1 MADVAK
7 AKPNSRDEV
16 SKALMG
22 AVVLTRYNNKTYIV
36 DDVDWD
42 LTPSNTFMDDTG
54 REKSFVDYYRQR
66 YNIDIKD
73 KKQPMLVSRMKRK
86 TREEEDVSKTLYL
99 VPELC
104 KMTGLTDQMRSDFR
118 VMKDVAQFTRVT
130 PMQRLEVRLLITN
143 SYLINLISLRLSRS
157 L

>member
-7 AKPNSRDEV
+7 AKPNSKDEI

-22 AVVLTRYNNKTYIV
+22 AVVLTRYNNQTYIV
-36 DDVDWD
+36 DDVAWD
-42 LTPSNTFMDDTG
+42 QDASDTFKDDTG
-54 REKSFVDYYRQR
+54 REKSFVDYYRQK

-73 KKQPMLVSRMKRK
+73 KKQPMLVSRAKRK
-86 TREEEDVSKTLYL
+86 TREEEDVPKNIIL

-104 KMTGLTDQMRSDFR
+104 QMTGLTDQMRSDFR

-130 PMQRLEVRLLITN
+130 PMQRLEVRLFITN

>member
-22 AVVLTRYNNKTYIV
+22 AVVLTRYNNQTYIV
-36 DDVDWD
+36 DDVAWD
-42 LTPSNTFMDDTG
+42 QDASDTFKDDTG
-54 REKSFVDYYRQR
+54 REKSFVDYYRQK

-73 KKQPMLVSRMKRK
+73 KKQLMLVSRAKRK
-86 TREEEDVSKTLYL
+86 TREEEDVPKNILL

-130 PMQRLEVRLLITN
+130 PMQRLEVRLFITN